1 METSLLFKTLI
12 ILSAQLGII
21 LIMCFFTLKQARLAY
36 ENNTTLFGMS
46 FRGSVNMKN
55 QLNLIPYIQI
65 KETFPKPMY
74 KSIDKDTNL
83 HEQANNQDEVIKLLK
98 DGYFHQVEGSNFI
111 VGLMIFWFC
120 TLFGTSILTSFID
133 VNVWIGMTLFTL
145 CSLSFGPLLGWI
157 MLEMDENDG
166 FTAMKIVL
174 VLTILTGFIGY
185 GDFISFADSTL
196 FAILLFFSLIALLL
210 FNFARFFME
219 ISRATTRAAA
229 IFGSFLFSLFLLY
242 DFNYIKKQS
251 GLYSSNNWETAL
263 DMAFILYLDIVNLL
277 LEILD
282 AMSNSY

>member
-12 ILSAQLGII
+12 ILSAQLGIV
-21 LIMCFFTLKQARLAY
+21 LVMCFYTLKQARLAY
-36 ENNTTLFGMS
+36 ENNTTLFGTS

-55 QLNLIPYIQI
+55 KLNLIPYIQI

-74 KSIDKDTNL
+74 KTIDKDTNL

-98 DGYFHQVEGSNFI
+98 DGYFHQVEGSKFI
-111 VGLMIFWFC
+111 VGLMWFWFF
-120 TLFGTSILTSFID
+120 TLFATTTFTSFLETNIW
-133 VNVWIGMTLFTL
+133 VGITIFTL
-145 CSLSFGPLLGWI
+145 CSLSFGPLLAWI

-174 VLTILTGFIGY
+174 VVTILTGFIGY
-185 GDFISFADSTL
+185 GDYISFADSTL
-196 FAILLFFSLIALLL
+196 FAILLFVSLIALLL
-210 FNFARFFME
+210 FNFARFFIE

-229 IFGSFLFSLFLLY
+229 IFGSFLFSLYLLY

-251 GLYSSNNWETAL
+251 GLSSSNDWETAL
-263 DMAFILYLDIVNLL
+263 EMAFILYLDIINLL

-282 AMSNSY
+282 AMSN